1 MAAKGLG
8 AIGGGLW
15 SERSKEEEEKS
26 EKKSG
31 DIVLGRSGPEWAIK
45 K

>member
-26 EKKSG
+26 EKQSV